1 MDEQPSTFKFSEFI
15 GIEIAKAGILISKS
29 STVAAFCKKVA
40 YLVLAA
46 KELEVDV
53 DSLVRQVLVLGGK

>member
-1 MDEQPSTFKFSEFI
+1 MDEQPSTFKISEFI

-29 STVAAFCKKVA
+29 STVAAFRKEVA